1 MKSEDEF
8 DIPRDIEDYDQSSDE
23 AEDEDEANIDDGL
36 LDAVFDDLP
45 GKYLAFP
52 PSLEVCICI

>member
-45 GKYLAFP
+45 GKYLAC
-52 PSLEVCICI
+52 PSSN

>member
-52 PSLEVCICI
+52 PSSH